1 MEKKIKIAGMTCSNC
16 ENTIKQALLKH
27 DSIHSVSVSYKT
39 GIVYLKG
46 SKSISNSE
54 INDIIE
60 PFGYQLDKESF
71 PWSYL
76 LTLSIGI
83 SLFALFQYLYGR
95 FNFDP
100 TQSKLS
106 LGLIIGYGLVSSLHC
121 VSMCGGLALSA
132 SLNQKTKTY
141 FSSILKYQ
149 SGRLISYTISGLILG
164 FVGSIFQISN
174 EFKNILLLSA
184 GVWLIVLSLQM
195 ANIIQ
200 LPELKWNKY
209 VKSSHS
215 FTIGLLNGLM
225 PCGALQT
232 MQIVALSSGSPVTGA
247 MSMFVFGLVT
257 SPALFGMQWLGFRL
271 TQVKAKTIKLVSS
284 MIVLLLG
291 LQMVIQSPIIQNNID
306 HIFRHVTQAPIVN
319 GIQKVKLSIVE
330 GRYVLDYNTVEA
342 GIPVELSFDHTQ
354 FLGCAN
360 PIILSF
366 LNNQSIDVLKN
377 PEPVTFIP
385 TQEELRIHC
394 WMDMDNITLYVK
406 KL

>member
-83 SLFALFQYLYGR
+83 SL
-95 FNFDP
+95 
-100 TQSKLS
+100 
-106 LGLIIGYGLVSSLHC
+106 
-121 VSMCGGLALSA
+121 
-132 SLNQKTKTY
+132 
-141 FSSILKYQ
+141 
-149 SGRLISYTISGLILG
+149 SYTISGLILG